1 MAHFIY
7 RPLARWDEPDIDQAF
22 SPFSAPWDQTLT
34 ELRREVDMLNQYE
47 VEVVIEV
54 DVPDS
59 MIRQDGFMRRDAKV
73 ASDRVAVSF
82 DTRHGPLRY
91 ATAKFTG
98 SNYRSPGWQA
108 NVRAI
113 ALGLE
118 SLRRVERYG
127 IGGRGEQ
134 YTGWAQLGTGGV
146 PLGPAKMTVE
156 EAARMLY
163 DAATPEAYEVS
174 VSSLIN
180 SAATVRL
187 AYRTA
192 SKKFHPDQGGDPAQ
206 FTLITAARDLLLQGA
221 S

>member
-1 MAHFIY
+1 MARFTY
-7 RPLARWDEPDIDQAF
+7 RPLSRWDEPDVEQMT
-22 SPFSAPWDQTLT
+22 SPFSASWDQTLS
-34 ELRREVDMLNQYE
+34 ELRREVDMLSDWE
-47 VEVVIEV
+47 EEVVIEV
-54 DVPDS
+54 DVPEA
-59 MIRQDGFMRRDAKV
+59 MIRNDGFMRRDARV
-73 ASDRVAVSF
+73 MSDKVAVSF
-82 DTRHGPLRY
+82 DSRHGPLRY

-98 SNYRSPGWQA
+98 NAYRSPGWQA

-118 SLRRVERYG
+118 SLRRVSRYG
-127 IGGRGEQ
+127 IGARGEQ

-146 PLGPAKMTVE
+146 ALGPVKMTVD
-156 EAARMLY
+156 EAARLLY

-192 SKKFHPDQGGDPAQ
+192 AKKFHPDNGGNPAE
-206 FTLITAARDLLLQGA
+206 FARLKEAHDLLLEGA